1 MLATGAAP
9 ERLVGAPPHTHT
21 RVLGGVSLLCVQ
33 RLPWGREFRG
43 APCGRQAFL
52 NVGAQG
58 PLLCGHLGVRA
69 PRSPFLS
76 LAWAPAT
83 LGGAWGSGGAALA
96 TAE

>member
-9 ERLVGAPPHTHT
+9 ERLVGAPPPTHTHA
-21 RVLGGVSLLCVQ
+21 LGGVSLLCVQ
-33 RLPWGREFRG
+33 RLPWDASSG
-43 APCGRQAFL
+43 ARCGRQAFP

-69 PRSPFLS
+69 LRSPFLS

-83 LGGAWGSGGAALA
+83 LRGAWGSGGAALEM
-96 TAE
+96 AE